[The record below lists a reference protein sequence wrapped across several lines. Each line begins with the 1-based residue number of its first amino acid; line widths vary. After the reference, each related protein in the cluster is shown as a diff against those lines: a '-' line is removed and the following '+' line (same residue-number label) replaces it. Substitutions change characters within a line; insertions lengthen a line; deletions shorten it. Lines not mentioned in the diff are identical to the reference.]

1 MVGTVLSGHVI
12 NLRRRADRKAR
23 FVDWNGGH
31 AVHWVW
37 HDAVEPDQV
46 DRADRALVEAGI
58 DASDGEIATAL
69 SHRRQWLAC
78 VDSGQPRLIFEDDCC
93 LRHGAEA
100 TLAAALAETDM
111 VFLGCNAD
119 AAVVL
124 ELPDRLFAHVTY
136 GNTAHGQPGYFDH
149 FAHQAPPIPPPHL
162 HRTYLIWGLLA
173 YALSPAGAAKLL
185 AECFPLRRQSI
196 ALFQHGRT
204 VQSCAVDAMVN
215 AALQRGSVRALACF
229 PPVAAGPNAD
239 SDLNP
244 HKNDGGISR

>member
-23 FVDWNGGH
+23 FLDWNGGH

-46 DRADRALVEAGI
+46 DRADRVLVEAGI
-58 DASDGEIATAL
+58 DASNGEIAAAL
-69 SHRRQWLAC
+69 SHRRQWHAC
-78 VDSGQPRLIFEDDCC
+78 VESGHPRLIFEDDCC

-100 TLAAALAETDM
+100 TLAAALAESDM

-149 FAHQAPPIPPPHL
+149 FAHQAPPIAPPHL

-173 YALSPAGAAKLL
+173 YAVSPTGAEKLL
-185 AECFPLRRQSI
+185 AECFPLRRQSV

-215 AALQRGSVRALACF
+215 AALQCGSVRALACF
-229 PPVAAGPNAD
+229 PPVAVGPNGD
-239 SDLNP
+239 SDLAP
-244 HKNDGGISR
+244 G

>member
-23 FVDWNGGH
+23 FLEWNGGH

-46 DRADRALVEAGI
+46 DRADRAVVGADI
-58 DASDGEIATAL
+58 DASDAEIATAL

-100 TLAAALAETDM
+100 TLAAALAESDM

-149 FAHQAPPIPPPHL
+149 FAHQAPPVPPPHL

-185 AECFPLRRQSI
+185 AECFPLRRQSV
-196 ALFQHGRT
+196 ALFQQGRT

-229 PPVAAGPNAD
+229 PPVAAGPNGD
-239 SDLNP
+239 SDLAP
-244 HKNDGGISR
+244 GYKGTR

>member
-23 FVDWNGGH
+23 FLDWNGGH

-46 DRADRALVEAGI
+46 DRADRAVVGADI
-58 DASDGEIATAL
+58 DASDAEIATAL

-78 VDSGQPRLIFEDDCC
+78 VDSGHPRLIFEDDCC

-100 TLAAALAETDM
+100 TLAAALAEGDM

-149 FAHQAPPIPPPHL
+149 FAHQAPPVPPPHL

-173 YALSPAGAAKLL
+173 YAVLPTGAEKLL
-185 AECFPLRRQSI
+185 AECFPPPSAKCRFVPARSDRAKLCGGRYGQCRASTRQR
-196 ALFQHGRT
+196 AGLGLF
-204 VQSCAVDAMVN
+204 S
-215 AALQRGSVRALACF
+215 
-229 PPVAAGPNAD
+229 AG
-239 SDLNP
+239 
-244 HKNDGGISR
+244 GGGAQW